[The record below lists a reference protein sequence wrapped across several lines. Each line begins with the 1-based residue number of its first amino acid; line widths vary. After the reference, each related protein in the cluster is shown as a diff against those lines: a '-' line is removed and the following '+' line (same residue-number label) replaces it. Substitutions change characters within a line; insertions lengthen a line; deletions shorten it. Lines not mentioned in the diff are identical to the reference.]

1 MCIKPPDTINIEVRE
16 TMARP
21 REFDATE
28 ALSKAMDVFWTKGYE
43 ATSLCDLLEAMDLS
57 KSSFYDTFGSK
68 HEVFLDTIRYYKK
81 TMTAQITGL
90 ANLDQPARKLIE
102 SLFERAVSRITEEGG
117 QRGCFLN
124 NCAVEVALHD
134 PAAAK
139 LIGGGIGMME
149 DTFFLLVERGQRE
162 GDIASDKQV
171 RALARYLTS
180 SLNGLLVIAK
190 ANPDPG
196 VLDDIV
202 RMALTTL
209 D

>member
-1 MCIKPPDTINIEVRE
+1 MCINPPDTINIGVRE

-81 TMTAQITGL
+81 TMTAQITGV

-102 SLFERAVSRITEEGG
+102 SLF
-117 QRGCFLN
+117 
-124 NCAVEVALHD
+124 
-134 PAAAK
+134 
-139 LIGGGIGMME
+139 
-149 DTFFLLVERGQRE
+149 
-162 GDIASDKQV
+162 
-171 RALARYLTS
+171 
-180 SLNGLLVIAK
+180 
-190 ANPDPG
+190 
-196 VLDDIV
+196 
-202 RMALTTL
+202 
-209 D
+209 

>member
-1 MCIKPPDTINIEVRE
+1 
-16 TMARP
+16 MARP
-21 REFDATE
+21 REFDTTE
-28 ALSKAMDVFWTKGYE
+28 ALGKAMDVFWTKGYE
-43 ATSLCDLLEAMDLS
+43 ATTLCDLLQAMGLS

-68 HEVFLDTIRYYKK
+68 HEVFLDSIEHYKK

-90 ANLDQPARKLIE
+90 ARLESPARKLIQ
-102 SLFERAVSRITEEGG
+102 SLFDRAVSRITKEGG

-134 PAAAK
+134 PQAAK
-139 LIGGGIGMME
+139 LIDGGIGLME
-149 DTFFLLVERGQRE
+149 DTFYLLVERGQRE
-162 GDIASDKQV
+162 GDIASDKDA

-190 ANPDPG
+190 ANPDPEG
-196 VLDDIV
+196 LADIA
-202 RMALTTL
+202 RLSLATL

>member
-1 MCIKPPDTINIEVRE
+1 
-16 TMARP
+16 MARP
-21 REFDATE
+21 REFDTTE
-28 ALSKAMDVFWTKGYE
+28 ALKKAMDVFWTKGYE
-43 ATSLCDLLEAMDLS
+43 ATSLCDLLEAMGLS

-68 HEVFLDTIRYYKK
+68 HEVFLDTIEHYKK

-90 ANLDQPARKLIE
+90 AKLEQPARKLIG

-139 LIGGGIGMME
+139 LIGGGIDLME

-162 GDIASDKQV
+162 GDIATDKDA

-190 ANPDPG
+190 ANPNPE

-202 RMALTTL
+202 RMSLTTL

>member
-1 MCIKPPDTINIEVRE
+1 
-16 TMARP
+16 MARP
-21 REFDATE
+21 REFDTTE
-28 ALSKAMDVFWTKGYE
+28 ALGKAMDVFWSKGYE
-43 ATSLCDLLEAMDLS
+43 ATTLCDLLEAMGLS

-68 HEVFLDTIRYYKK
+68 HEVFLDTIEHYKK
-81 TMTAQITGL
+81 TMTAQITGVARL
-90 ANLDQPARKLIE
+90 ESPARKLID
-102 SLFERAVSRITEEGG
+102 SLFDRAVSRITEEGG

-134 PAAAK
+134 PQAAK
-139 LIGGGIGMME
+139 LIGGGIGLME

-162 GDIASDKQV
+162 GDIASNKDA

-190 ANPDPG
+190 ANPDPEG
-196 VLDDIV
+196 LADIA
-202 RMALTTL
+202 RLSLATL

>member
-1 MCIKPPDTINIEVRE
+1 MINIEVQE
-16 TMARP
+16 AMARP
-21 REFDATE
+21 REFDSTE

-43 ATSLCDLLEAMDLS
+43 ATSLCDLLQAMDLS

-124 NCAVEVALHD
+124 NCAVEVALRD

-162 GDIASDKQV
+162 GDIASDKQA

>member
-1 MCIKPPDTINIEVRE
+1 
-16 TMARP
+16 MARP
-21 REFDATE
+21 REFDTTE
-28 ALSKAMDVFWTKGYE
+28 ALGKAMDVFWSKGYE
-43 ATSLCDLLEAMDLS
+43 ATTLCDLLEAMGLS

-68 HEVFLDTIRYYKK
+68 HEVFLDSIEHYKQ
-81 TMTAQITGL
+81 TMTAQVTGVARL
-90 ANLDQPARKLIE
+90 ESPARKLIE

-134 PAAAK
+134 PQAAK
-139 LIGGGIGMME
+139 LIGGGIGLME
-149 DTFFLLVERGQRE
+149 DTFFLLVERGQKE
-162 GDIASDKQV
+162 GDIATGKDA

-190 ANPDPG
+190 ANPDPEG
-196 VLDDIV
+196 LADIA
-202 RMALTTL
+202 RLSLATL

>member
-1 MCIKPPDTINIEVRE
+1 
-16 TMARP
+16 MARP
-21 REFDATE
+21 REFDTTE
-28 ALSKAMDVFWTKGYE
+28 ALGKAMDVFWTKGYE
-43 ATSLCDLLEAMDLS
+43 ATTLCDLLEAMGLS

-68 HEVFLDTIRYYKK
+68 HEVFLDTIEHYKK
-81 TMTAQITGL
+81 TMTAQITGVARL
-90 ANLDQPARKLIE
+90 ESPARKLID
-102 SLFERAVSRITEEGG
+102 SLFDRAVSRITEEGG

-134 PAAAK
+134 PQAAK
-139 LIGGGIGMME
+139 LIGGGIGLME

-162 GDIASDKQV
+162 GDIASNKDA

-190 ANPDPG
+190 ANPDPEG
-196 VLDDIV
+196 LADIA
-202 RMALTTL
+202 RLSLATL

>member
-1 MCIKPPDTINIEVRE
+1 
-16 TMARP
+16 MARP
-21 REFDATE
+21 REFDTTE
-28 ALSKAMDVFWTKGYE
+28 ALGKAMDVFWTKGYE
-43 ATSLCDLLEAMDLS
+43 ATTLSDLLEAMGLS

-68 HEVFLDTIRYYKK
+68 HEVFLDSIEHYKQ

-90 ANLDQPARKLIE
+90 ARLESPARKLIE
-102 SLFERAVSRITEEGG
+102 SLFGRAVSRITEEGG

-134 PAAAK
+134 PQAAK
-139 LIGGGIGMME
+139 LIDGGIGLME

-162 GDIASDKQV
+162 GDIASSKDA

-190 ANPDPG
+190 ANPDPEG
-196 VLDDIV
+196 LADIARLSLAALD
-202 RMALTTL
+202 
-209 D
+209 